1 MEPKFDFN
9 HFMNRKKLK
18 QKDAASLI
26 GVSSGLVGMWAS
38 NKAVPSYEKIVKLID
53 NGATAEELFGKEC
66 ADRLLQN
73 SVGLPPQLPPEIAN
87 DPDFLAGHN
96 QALEDIEAKIAARV
110 KNEVLSDLKSKGV
123 I

>member
-1 MEPKFDFN
+1 MKSKFDFN
-9 HFMNRKKLK
+9 HFMNRKQLK

-66 ADRLLQN
+66 ADKLLQN
-73 SVGLPPQLPPEIAN
+73 SSGLSQHPAEMAN
-87 DPDFLAGHN
+87 KSDHLTGS
-96 QALEDIEAKIAARV
+96 QQGLEDIETKVAARV
-110 KNEVLSDLKSKGV
+110 KTEILADLKTMGV
-123 I
+123 IK